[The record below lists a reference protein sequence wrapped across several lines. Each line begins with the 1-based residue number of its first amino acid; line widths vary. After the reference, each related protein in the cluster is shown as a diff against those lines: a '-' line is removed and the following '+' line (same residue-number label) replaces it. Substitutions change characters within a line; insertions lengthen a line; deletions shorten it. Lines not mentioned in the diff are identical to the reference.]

1 MTLHNLGYAQQA
13 RHYLLV
19 HASALEVDAHVGA
32 GGIAQTLGVDIETAA
47 GNHSV
52 VYQMLYAL
60 VNGCTRHA
68 ALGCHI
74 LEGHTGVGG

>member
-1 MTLHNLGYAQQA
+1 MAVAPLSGLSGQTSSGWMVISRLMLCSSEM
-13 RHYLLV
+13 RV
-19 HASALEVDAHVGA
+19 SVDTTPGMVCS
-32 GGIAQTLGVDIETAA
+32 L
-47 GNHSV
+47 HSV

-74 LEGHTGVGG
+74 RERHTGVGG